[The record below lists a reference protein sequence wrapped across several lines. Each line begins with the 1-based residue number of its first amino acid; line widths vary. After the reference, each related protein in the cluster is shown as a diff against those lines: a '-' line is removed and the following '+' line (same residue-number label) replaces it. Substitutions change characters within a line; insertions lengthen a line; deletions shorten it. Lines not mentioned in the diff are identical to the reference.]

1 MAKPARYLSLLGMVL
16 VSALLVPTAQAQIGV
31 SITVEPPALPVYEQ
45 PPIPEPG
52 YIWTPGYWA
61 YGPEGYFWVPGTW
74 ILPPQ
79 PGLLWTPGFWAW
91 SGGAFLWNGGY
102 WGPQIGFYGGVNYGF
117 GYPGH
122 GYEGGYWRDNR
133 FFYNRTVN
141 NITNVQV
148 TNVYSKTVVNNVT
161 VNRVS
166 YVGGTGGLQA
176 RPTAAEQEVAHQNHI
191 APTSVQTAH
200 RDGAAQNHQL
210 LASVNQGKPPIA
222 ATSKPNDFTTHV
234 ITASKAGGP
243 LPAADRKPASAATA
257 VTPAGASAATH
268 VMPAGGTGSNSG
280 PIHARDLPKTEPTPA
295 PAESASAEEKAY
307 AQQQSTVL
315 ARQSQEREALAQQQ
329 DRDHANAATQAN
341 HAQQAAEMEHQHQQQ
356 TAQLQQ
362 RHAVERESIPKP
374 APHAAAAPP
383 HEGSH

>member
-1 MAKPARYLSLLGMVL
+1 MPFLSPYV
-16 VSALLVPTAQAQIGV
+16 QAQIAV

-74 ILPPQ
+74 IEPPQ

-91 SGGAFLWNGGY
+91 SDGAFLWNAGY
-102 WGPQIGFYGGVNYGF
+102 WGPQIGFYGGVNYGY

-148 TNVYSKTVVNNVT
+148 TNVYSKTVVNNIT
-161 VNRVS
+161 VNRIS
-166 YVGGTGGLQA
+166 YVGGNGGLRAQ
-176 RPTAAEQEVAHQNHI
+176 PTAAEQQAAHQKHV

-200 RDGAAQNHQL
+200 REGAAQNRQL
-210 LASVNQGKPPIA
+210 LASVNEGKPPIA
-222 ATSKPNDFTTHV
+222 ATSKPNDFTSHV
-234 ITASKAGGP
+234 VTASRAGGP
-243 LPAADRKPASAATA
+243 LPAGVSRPSAAPTA
-257 VTPAGASAATH
+257 VTRSPGSSSSVSAHAPPAVA
-268 VMPAGGTGSNSG
+268 GSNSR
-280 PIHARDLPKTEPTPA
+280 PIHARDLPKSEPIAAPPA
-295 PAESASAEEKAY
+295 SASAEEKTY
-307 AQQQSTVL
+307 AQQQSAVA
-315 ARQSQEREALAQQQ
+315 ARQSQEREALARQQE
-329 DRDHANAATQAN
+329 RDHANAATNAN
-341 HAQQAAEMEHQHQQQ
+341 RAQQQAEMERQHQQQ

-362 RHAVERESIPKP
+362 RHTVERQSIPKP
-374 APHAAAAPP
+374 AAHPTAPPP
-383 HEGSH
+383 HENSH